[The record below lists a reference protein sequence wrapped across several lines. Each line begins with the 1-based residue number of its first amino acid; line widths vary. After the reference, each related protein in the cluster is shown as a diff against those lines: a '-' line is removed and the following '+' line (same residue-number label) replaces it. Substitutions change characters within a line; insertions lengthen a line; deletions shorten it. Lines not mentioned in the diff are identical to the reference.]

1 MMHNH
6 MDDSQV
12 SLDTHVRLRPLM
24 GWWIRMVNKYA
35 HFPWA
40 ASPVGDYVVRQLDLC
55 NPRQLRLLIK
65 FEARHKK
72 RRALLDS
79 LRSRILVDSIMGHQ
93 AVLKLT
99 ENVIAVKRDAVA
111 IALHFHHTSELGE
124 IMRVIAAE
132 KEMAADL
139 DASESTLFA
148 FTTVLVRA
156 LRHCV
161 CQAAKQDDRGQGV
174 STLQFALSKKSLQEA
189 IDEGDIFDNPLARD
203 QRSPAPARE
212 LEWAGMNTDTDT
224 TNPSS
229 TDPEALEEVV
239 QSNEAVPPED
249 NDERS
254 ADIKESLVT
263 NVQEIDQESSL
274 DQIARMIEFAKVSV
288 QDFGIARLRED
299 AFTQHGE
306 NGTAVGAAIKAKIT
320 VRKAS
325 EQGLQNTEV
334 GNLSTANTMACAFA
348 RQILTID
355 CDEGRVE
362 PTVHHWLWGKQRT
375 LPLPLQTTVGSR
387 RQQRFQAALEVLLYM
402 IHEIDFQSGKK
413 MGAGAAV
420 ANAARKQIRM
430 TNLATNL
437 YQINMFERYSQL
449 TVDHEEQ
456 FSLQA
461 HLQTIDD
468 GGVRDMM
475 EMQTLNEE
483 IEQAQAFEDNI
494 EKMNDLMV

>member
-1 MMHNH
+1 
-6 MDDSQV
+6 MD
-12 SLDTHVRLRPLM
+12 
-24 GWWIRMVNKYA
+24 K
-35 HFPWA
+35 
-40 ASPVGDYVVRQLDLC
+40 
-55 NPRQLRLLIK
+55 
-65 FEARHKK
+65 
-72 RRALLDS
+72 
-79 LRSRILVDSIMGHQ
+79 
-93 AVLKLT
+93 
-99 ENVIAVKRDAVA
+99 
-111 IALHFHHTSELGE
+111 
-124 IMRVIAAE
+124 
-132 KEMAADL
+132 
-139 DASESTLFA
+139 
-148 FTTVLVRA
+148 TTVLTGTLDIGVPPAQSNSIDFKANACRAEISLLSGPFSWVASLCLSMVRA

-387 RQQRFQAALEVLLYM
+387 RQQRFPVGSRSPIGKISLRAA
-402 IHEIDFQSGKK
+402 
-413 MGAGAAV
+413 
-420 ANAARKQIRM
+420 
-430 TNLATNL
+430 
-437 YQINMFERYSQL
+437 
-449 TVDHEEQ
+449 
-456 FSLQA
+456 
-461 HLQTIDD
+461 
-468 GGVRDMM
+468 
-475 EMQTLNEE
+475 
-483 IEQAQAFEDNI
+483 
-494 EKMNDLMV
+494 